1 MLSIEHLSV
10 GGNEGLLLDDISFL
24 AGEKEKIG
32 IIGFSGAGKT
42 TLLRAILGI
51 LPPSLEIKQG
61 KILYKGKDLLLL
73 NRKRR
78 RAIMGK
84 SMALIPQNPMSA
96 FDPRQTVEK
105 QFRETL
111 RVVKGLSREEQTAVI
126 KESLEAVNLDVKK
139 TMSSRPGE
147 LSGGQLSRVLI
158 AFCLSGD
165 APLILA
171 DEPTSFLDQKNTGS
185 VIQRMSEVFQDRT
198 VLLTTHDPYVMEQ
211 FCQRILRVENGR
223 LKEGKGFSQLIAQP
237 ESPEEERFSQAYLQE
252 KKGEDWKWESWN

>member
-1 MLSIEHLSV
+1 MLQVEHLSV
-10 GGNEGLLLDDISFL
+10 AGSKGLLLDNISFS

-61 KILYKGKDLLLL
+61 KILYMGTDLLQL
-73 NRKRR
+73 KPKKR

-84 SMALIPQNPMSA
+84 KMALIPQNPMSA

-111 RVVKGLSREEQTAVI
+111 RVIKGLSREEQTAVM

-139 TMSSRPGE
+139 TMNSRPGE

-171 DEPTSFLDQKNTGS
+171 DEPTSFLDQKNTES
-185 VIQRMSEVFQDRT
+185 VMERMSDVFQERT
-198 VLLTTHDPYVMEQ
+198 VLLTTHDPYVMER
-211 FCQRILRVENGR
+211 FCRRILMVQDGGLR
-223 LKEGKGFSQLIAQP
+223 EGKGFSQLIAHP
-237 ESPEEERFSQAYLQE
+237 ESPEEESFSQAYLQE
-252 KKGEDWKWESWN
+252 KKGEDWIWEGWN